1 MNNDIAA
8 QLRFDNVPAEII
20 LTPKQY
26 KYYKAY
32 FRDGK
37 KLADISIMYDVDITT
52 VCRVLKSARSRMIQY
67 YEEVNNNDRD

>member
-20 LTPKQY
+20 LTSKQY

-37 KLADISIMYDVDITT
+37 KLADISIMYDVDIST
-52 VCRVLKSARSRMIQY
+52 VCRVIKSARRRLLQY
-67 YEEVNNNDRD
+67 YKDGE

>member
-8 QLRFDNVPAEII
+8 QLRFDNVPAEVI

-52 VCRVLKSARSRMIQY
+52 VCRVLKSARRRMIDY
-67 YEEVNNNDRD
+67 YERGADNDIK

>member
-52 VCRVLKSARSRMIQY
+52 VCRVLKSARRRLINY
-67 YEEVNNNDRD
+67 YERGEHDGA

>member
-8 QLRFDNVPAEII
+8 QLRFDNVPAEAI

-52 VCRVLKSARSRMIQY
+52 VSRVLKSARLRLITY
-67 YEEVNNNDRD
+67 YERGGHYGA